1 MRGDVNPLW
10 VGTEEEEI
18 WERYRRSN
26 LVINIIFCLYK
37 ISIFLLFILESFY
50 FINDFKMIIRRNELF
65 KIILKFYKYAFLRY
79 FLENV

>member
-18 WERYRRSN
+18 WERYWRSN